1 MIRWLL
7 RRVAGLVP
15 TLLAVVTVAWLLMKA
30 APGGPFDQER
40 KLPPEILKNLEAKYH
55 HDWPLWK
62 QYVHYVGNVLQG
74 DLGPTY
80 RYVDRTVN
88 DVIADALPVSLLLAG
103 CALVIA
109 LVMGLLAGVVGAVF
123 RGKWPDRLTAGIAL
137 GGMCVPNFVLGPLL
151 IGVFAL
157 GLQWLPAARF
167 TSWKHLIL
175 PSMALSF
182 IYVAY
187 VSRLVRAGLVET
199 LQSDWVRT
207 ARAKGLPESTVV
219 GRHALPLG
227 LMPVVSFLG
236 PATVGLMTGSVVIE
250 KLFNIP
256 GLGRHF
262 VDAAFNRD
270 VTLAMGIVIVEAV
283 LLVVMNLLVDLAY
296 GFLDPRIRQSQ
307 AESS

>member
-7 RRVAGLVP
+7 RRVLGLVP
-15 TLLAVVTVAWLLMKA
+15 TMFVVVTVAWLLMKA

-40 KLPPEILKNLEAKYH
+40 QLPPEILANLEAKYH
-55 HDWPLWK
+55 LDWPLWK
-62 QYVHYVGNVLQG
+62 QYLHYVGNVLRG

-80 RYVDRTVN
+80 RYVDRSVN
-88 DVIADALPVSLLLAG
+88 DVIVDALPVSLLLAG
-103 CALVIA
+103 CALIIA
-109 LVMGLLAGVVGAVF
+109 IVLGFMAGVIGAVF

-151 IGVFAL
+151 IAVFAL
-157 GLQWLPAARF
+157 AFQWLPAARF
-167 TSWKHLIL
+167 TSWRHMVL
-175 PSMALSF
+175 PSFALSF
-182 IYVAY
+182 IYIAY
-187 VSRLVRAGLVET
+187 ISRLVRAGVVET

-207 ARAKGLPESTVV
+207 ARAKGLSETVV
-219 GRHALPLG
+219 VGKHALPLG
-227 LMPVVSFLG
+227 LLPVVSFLG

-270 VTLAMGIVIVEAV
+270 ITLAMGIVLVQAV
-283 LLVVMNLLVDLAY
+283 LLLVMNLLVDVAY
-296 GFLDPRIRQSQ
+296 GLLDPRIRQSQ
-307 AESS
+307 AEN

>member
-1 MIRWLL
+1 MTRWLL
-7 RRVAGLVP
+7 RRIAGLVP
-15 TLLAVVTVAWLLMKA
+15 TMFVVVTVAWLLMKA

-40 KLPPEILKNLEAKYH
+40 QLPPEILANLEAKYH

-62 QYVHYVGNVLQG
+62 QYLHYVGNVLQG

-80 RYVDRTVN
+80 RYVDRSVN

-103 CALVIA
+103 FALIIA
-109 LVMGLLAGVVGAVF
+109 IGCGFVAGVVGAVF

-151 IGVFAL
+151 IAVFAL
-157 GLQWLPAARF
+157 AFQWLPAARF
-167 TSWKHLIL
+167 TSWRHLVL
-175 PSMALSF
+175 PSFALSF
-182 IYVAY
+182 IYIAY
-187 VSRLVRAGLVET
+187 ISRLVRAGVIET

-207 ARAKGLPESTVV
+207 ARAKGLSEATVV
-219 GRHALPLG
+219 GKHALPLG
-227 LMPVVSFLG
+227 LLPVVSFLG

-270 VTLAMGIVIVEAV
+270 ITLAMGIVLVQAV
-283 LLVVMNLLVDLAY
+283 LLVVMNLLVDVAY
-296 GFLDPRIRQSQ
+296 GLLDPRIRQAQ
-307 AESS
+307 AEN

>member
-1 MIRWLL
+1 MIRWLIKRL
-7 RRVAGLVP
+7 LALVP
-15 TLLAVVTVAWLLMKA
+15 TLLTVVTVAWLLMKA

-40 KLPPEILKNLEAKYH
+40 KLPPEILANLEAKYH

-62 QYVHYVGNVLQG
+62 QYVHYLGNVVQG

-88 DVIADALPVSLLLAG
+88 DVIRDALPVSLLLAG

-109 LVMGLLAGVVGAVF
+109 IGLGLCAGIVGAVF
-123 RGKWPDRLTAGIAL
+123 RGKFLDRVTAGLAL

-151 IGVFAL
+151 IAVFAL

-167 TSWKHLIL
+167 TSFRHLIL
-175 PSMALSF
+175 PSFALSF

-199 LQSDWVRT
+199 LGSDWVRT
-207 ARAKGLPESTVV
+207 ARAKGLDETTVV

-227 LMPVVSFLG
+227 LLPVVSFLG

-270 VTLAMGIVIVEAV
+270 VTLAMGIVLVEAV
-283 LLVVMNLLVDLAY
+283 LLVLMNLVVDVVY

-307 AESS
+307 AEG